1 MELYRFFVDMI
12 MNIRPCAAILR
23 VSSCRECEAVH
34 FGLEQYYTEQR
45 HRYGYT
51 FEDAMKDPFVLV
63 NKAASETTS
72 TATVPGTFLVDT
84 FPIRE
89 RNISSFSLLCS
100 YNLDPDDLVKHVPEW
115 MPGAGFKKIA
125 REWRIL
131 QEAVVNRPFDMVRD
145 QHVRPHSVAYIYR
158 VIVILSS
165 RKA

>member
-1 MELYRFFVDMI
+1 MSSELELYRFFVDMI

-34 FGLEQYYTEQR
+34 FGLEQYHTEQR

-89 RNISSFSLLCS
+89 
-100 YNLDPDDLVKHVPEW
+100 PK
-115 MPGAGFKKIA
+115 
-125 REWRIL
+125 
-131 QEAVVNRPFDMVRD
+131 
-145 QHVRPHSVAYIYR
+145 
-158 VIVILSS
+158 
-165 RKA
+165 